1 MKKTLLLFIICFLS
15 NSCEKDDICDANT
28 PTTPKLVIDFYDA
41 TTNTAKN
48 VTNLTIYEFGNTAAL
63 TTFDNVSEIKIPLKT
78 TANSV
83 KYRFILN
90 NTTPTTAITNEDIL
104 EFNYTRENVFVSR
117 ACGYKTIY
125 KLNAGTPTKTDP
137 LAVPNYWIQT
147 LAVQTTSINNEN
159 EIHIKIKFN

>member
-1 MKKTLLLFIICFLS
+1 MKNTLFLILIFLFA

-41 TTNTAKN
+41 ITNAKKS
-48 VTNLTIYEFGNTAAL
+48 VTNLTIYEVGNTTAL
-63 TTFDNVSEIKIPLKT
+63 ATFDNVSEIKIPLKT
-78 TANSV
+78 TADAV

-90 NTTPTTAITNEDIL
+90 NTTPATAITNEDIL

-125 KLNAGTPTKTDP
+125 KLKAGTPTKSDP
-137 LAVPNYWIQT
+137 LTIPNYWIET
-147 LAVQTTSINNEN
+147 LAVQTTDITNEN